1 MFCLL
6 PNKTSY
12 CNTTSHHQ
20 KIQATTTSIK
30 KSNPPSLPLENPIHH
45 PPLENP
51 SHHPPSTNINRNLAI
66 HQPPLQTPTQN
77 QTNNH
82 HKIPSFKPKPKSTN
96 NQVLAIAKEIFF
108 FLKKKKRRREKQLL
122 PITDLDHQIA
132 TVVDFNHHNYCRF
145 QPPPPLMR
153 KGEEREFFFKE

>member
-1 MFCLL
+1 MLYNTLHSKSFFFFYHFIKILFLYYFLILFYSYASSSLFLCSVFSQT
-6 PNKTSY
+6 KTSY

-45 PPLENP
+45 PPLENL

-108 FLKKKKRRREKQLL
+108 F
-122 PITDLDHQIA
+122 
-132 TVVDFNHHNYCRF
+132 F
-145 QPPPPLMR
+145 
-153 KGEEREFFFKE
+153 